1 MSIIFLDIE
10 TLPSPTKPNR
20 DELKVPGNISKPE
33 TIEKWKD
40 ENIEKV
46 YRDQALNSMQG
57 QIICIGLLSD
67 DIPEWATISIETPDK
82 EKYLLEQF
90 INTIR
95 TNDEI
100 VGHNILGF
108 DAPFIF
114 HRCLKYSIK
123 PPLQFRTLKHE
134 MLHDTMLMFDPFRW
148 KQYYSLKDIAAFFD
162 IPKNN
167 DITGGDVFDLYQKGA
182 FDKIRKHCLDDI
194 RVMKQVYE
202 RLNF

>member
-1 MSIIFLDIE
+1 MSTIFLDIE
-10 TLPSPTKPNR
+10 TIPSPTKPDR
-20 DELKVPGNISKPE
+20 DSLKVPGNISKPE

-40 ENIEKV
+40 ENLEKA

-57 QIICIGLLSD
+57 QIICIGLMIDEKPFILFAKD
-67 DIPEWATISIETPDK
+67 EK
-82 EKYLLEQF
+82 ELLELFVNSIQPQ
-90 INTIR
+90 
-95 TNDEI
+95 DEI
-100 VGHNILGF
+100 VGHNLIGF

-114 HRCLKYSIK
+114 HRCLKYGIK

-148 KQYYSLKDIAAFFD
+148 KHYYSLKSLAEFFD

-167 DITGGDVFDLYQKGA
+167 DITGGDVFDLYQKGE
-182 FDKIRKHCLDDI
+182 FDKIREHCLDDV
-194 RVMKQVYE
+194 RVTKKVYE